1 VAKWHPQPGCQL
13 AFSSS
18 RSPSAAKS
26 PQLLLGYW
34 PKGKGPASRQQTSAQ
49 LIAYFSGQQVKRRND
64 CNPVGVIAVC
74 LTRIFICSRRCLIP
88 TCQYY
93 TNSFLNGF
101 LEMLIRCII
110 P

>member
-49 LIAYFSGQQVKRRND
+49 LIAYFSGQQVKRKND
-64 CNPVGVIAVC
+64 CDPGGVIAVC
-74 LTRIFICSRRCLIP
+74 LTGIFIFRSCNAR
-88 TCQYY
+88 T
-93 TNSFLNGF
+93 
-101 LEMLIRCII
+101 
-110 P
+110 

>member
-34 PKGKGPASRQQTSAQ
+34 PKGKGPASRQQTADVSTIDSILLRA
-49 LIAYFSGQQVKRRND
+49 AAGEK
-64 CNPVGVIAVC
+64 
-74 LTRIFICSRRCLIP
+74 
-88 TCQYY
+88 
-93 TNSFLNGF
+93 
-101 LEMLIRCII
+101 EE
-110 P
+110 

>member
-34 PKGKGPASRQQTSAQ
+34 PKGKGPARI
-49 LIAYFSGQQVKRRND
+49 LNIEFIKYFLFN
-64 CNPVGVIAVC
+64 I
-74 LTRIFICSRRCLIP
+74 
-88 TCQYY
+88 
-93 TNSFLNGF
+93 
-101 LEMLIRCII
+101 
-110 P
+110 